1 MQYTFEFLEKPA
13 QPVLSIRTRSS
24 VSDLPKVLG
33 EAYDKLMQYMEEI
46 KETPTDAPF
55 VAYYNMDMT
64 DLDIEVGLPVSKPI
78 PGKGEVR
85 QSEIP
90 AGKQVSCIYTGPYS
104 KCEPAYNALIQ
115 WVAENGHE
123 AVGTAYEFYLND
135 PKDTPEEQLA
145 TRIMYPLK

>member
-1 MQYTFEFLEKPA
+1 MQYKFEFLEKQA

-24 VSDLPKVLG
+24 VGNLQKVLG
-33 EAYDKLMQYMEEI
+33 DAYDKLMQYMEDV

-55 VAYYNMDMT
+55 VAYYNMDME
-64 DLDIEVGLPVSKPI
+64 DLDIEVGFPVSRPI
-78 PGKGEVR
+78 QGNGDVN

-90 AGKQVSCIYTGPYS
+90 AGRQVSCVHIGPYS
-104 KCEPAYNALIQ
+104 QSEPAYNALIQ
-115 WVAENGHE
+115 WITENGHE

-135 PKDTPEEQLA
+135 PMETPEDQLA